1 MEIYDL
7 TAHELAEYIQ
17 KGELSAEEV
26 TRSVFSR
33 IHEVEEDVRAYVTLT
48 EEKAYAQARYVDEQR
63 RAGKKLG
70 PLAGIPVGIKDNMC
84 TKGIRTTCSSRIL
97 ENFVPPYNAT
107 VVEKL
112 EAEGAVMTG
121 KLNMDEFAMGSSTE
135 NSAFFPTR
143 NPWDLNCVP
152 GGSSGGPAAAV
163 AAGEAI
169 YTLGSD
175 TGGSIRQPASLCG
188 IVGMKPTYGLVSRYG
203 LVAFASSLDQI
214 GPFTKDVR
222 DCALVL
228 NLIAGHDPM
237 DSTSAPNPVPDYTSF
252 LTGDI
257 KGVKIGVPREFFGK
271 GLDSRVADVVRN
283 AIDKLADLGA
293 IVEEC
298 SFPYAEY
305 ALPVYYIIAPAEASS
320 NLARYDGVCYGYRAV
335 PEKGEKY
342 DIIEM
347 YMKTRSEGFGAEV
360 KRRIML
366 GTYALSSGYY
376 DAYYLKALKVRTLI
390 KDDFARLFEKYDVL
404 VSPTSP
410 TPAFRFGEKAND
422 PLTMYLSDIYTIPV
436 NLAGIPALSVPCG
449 FVDGLPV
456 GLHLMGPAF
465 GEGTILKVAYAYEQN
480 TSYHRARP
488 PLQVEKRPKPTV
500 RLQEGGNHRG

>member
-1 MEIYDL
+1 MEIYEL
-7 TAHELAEYIQ
+7 TAHELSEYIR

-26 TRSVFSR
+26 TRAVFSR
-33 IHEVEEDVRAYVTLT
+33 IHEVEKDIQAYVTLT
-48 EEKAYAQARYVDEQR
+48 EEMAYAQARRIDERR
-63 RAGKKLG
+63 RAGEELG
-70 PLAGIPVGIKDNMC
+70 PLAGIPVGIKDNIC
-84 TKGIRTTCSSRIL
+84 TKGIRTTCSSRML

-107 VVEKL
+107 VIERL
-112 EAEGAVMTG
+112 EAAGAVITG

-143 NPWDLNCVP
+143 NPWDLERVP

-163 AAGEAI
+163 AAGEAV
-169 YTLGSD
+169 YALGSD

-188 IVGMKPTYGLVSRYG
+188 IVGLKPTYGLVSRYG

-214 GPFTKDVR
+214 GPLTKDVR

-228 NLIAGHDPM
+228 NAIAGHDPK
-237 DSTSAPNPVPDYTSF
+237 DSTSAPNEVPDYTSF
-252 LTGDI
+252 LTGEI
-257 KGVKIGVPREFFGK
+257 KGVRIGVPREFFGE
-271 GLDSRVADVVRN
+271 GLDPRVEETVRK
-283 AIDKLADLGA
+283 AIDRLAHLGA
-293 IVEEC
+293 EVEEC
-298 SFPYAEY
+298 SFPYVEY

-335 PEKGEKY
+335 PERGERY

-390 KDDFARLFEKYDVL
+390 KNDFDRLFERFDVL

-410 TPAFRFGEKAND
+410 TPAFRFGEKAGD
-422 PLTMYLSDIYTIPV
+422 PLSMYLSDIYTIPV
-436 NLAGIPALSVPCG
+436 NLAGIPAISLPCG
-449 FVDGLPV
+449 FVEGLPV
-456 GLHLMGPAF
+456 GLQIMGPAF
-465 GEGTILKVAYAYEQN
+465 GEGAILNVAYAFEQD
-480 TSYHRARP
+480 TPYHKARP
-488 PLQVEKRPKPTV
+488 AVGS
-500 RLQEGGNHRG
+500 GGNGS